1 LNTSNQDTTTLS
13 KVMLCT
19 LSQTTS
25 TLKKCKTAE
34 TLTFRTKF
42 LKRELQEHLTKTQTF
57 LALRLT
63 TVKLF
68 KNLLFSKARTKE
80 SELPTLSKARS

>member
-1 LNTSNQDTTTLS
+1 
-13 KVMLCT
+13 MLCT

-34 TLTFRTKF
+34 TLTFKTKF

-57 LALRLT
+57 LALRHT
-63 TVKLF
+63 AVKLF
-68 KNLLFSKARTKE
+68 KNLLSSKAKMKE
-80 SELPTLSKARS
+80 LEPPTLSKARS